1 MPFNNENNIIKY
13 LNLFCEW
20 IAEGIVFK
28 RKPKNIMISIG
39 VWTYVAI
46 ITLLAFIYS
55 YQKNDVQELIKENA
69 LILNIILAISAF
81 FILIQ
86 SQFIYVNKWFKE
98 KDYNKVYSYKDLN
111 HYKGVIPIVAVL
123 GLSRTGKTTLI
134 DTMFYNKPSN
144 KRTQGIYGRLKNI
157 GDKKDVFFYDMSGES
172 TIQINDVMHLSDCII
187 FLLDHNESSVNTVIN
202 KQRINA
208 NLKLIEDLSSSYN
221 EKGSNKNVPTL
232 FLINKSD
239 LSRDHDLYERFYKK
253 AIINWSHVFG
263 ENKKCIEYSNKNV
276 SEAIDNTSSTAYALK
291 DIIEF
296 IRANVY
302 EK

>member
-1 MPFNNENNIIKY
+1 
-13 LNLFCEW
+13 
-20 IAEGIVFK
+20 
-28 RKPKNIMISIG
+28 MISIG
-39 VWTYVAI
+39 VWTYVVI

-55 YQKNDVQELIKENA
+55 YQKNDVQELIKEYA
-69 LILNIILAISAF
+69 LVLNIVLVVSGI

-86 SQFIYVNKWFKE
+86 SQFIYVNKRFKE
-98 KDYNKVYSYKDLN
+98 KDYNKVYSYNDLN
-111 HYKGVIPIVAVL
+111 HYKDIIPIVAVL

-134 DTMFYNKPSN
+134 DTVFYNKPLN

-187 FLLDHNESSVNTVIN
+187 FLLDHNESSDDTAIN
-202 KQRINA
+202 EQRINA
-208 NLKLIEDLSSSYN
+208 NVKLIEDLSSSYN
-221 EKGSNKNVPTL
+221 EKGSNKNIPTL

-239 LSRDHDLYERFYKK
+239 LSRDYDLYERFYKK

-263 ENKKCIEYSNKNV
+263 KNKKCIEYSNKNV
-276 SEAIDNTSSTAYALK
+276 SEAIDNTSSTTYALN

-296 IRANVY
+296 IKVNVY

>member
-1 MPFNNENNIIKY
+1 
-13 LNLFCEW
+13 
-20 IAEGIVFK
+20 VFK

-39 VWTYVAI
+39 VWTYVVI

-55 YQKNDVQELIKENA
+55 YQKNDVQELIKEHA
-69 LILNIILAISAF
+69 LVLNIFLVVSAI

-86 SQFIYVNKWFKE
+86 SQFIYVNKRFKE
-98 KDYNKVYSYKDLN
+98 KDYNKVYSYNDLN
-111 HYKGVIPIVAVL
+111 HYKDIIPIVAVL

-134 DTMFYNKPSN
+134 DTVFYNKPLN

-172 TIQINDVMHLSDCII
+172 IIQINDVMHLSDCII
-187 FLLDHNESSVNTVIN
+187 FLLDHNESSDDTAIN
-202 KQRINA
+202 EQRINA
-208 NLKLIEDLSSSYN
+208 NVKLIEDLSSSYN
-221 EKGSNKNVPTL
+221 EKGSNKNIPTL

-239 LSRDHDLYERFYKK
+239 LSRDYDLYERFYKK

-263 ENKKCIEYSNKNV
+263 KNKKCIEYSNKNV
-276 SEAIDNTSSTAYALK
+276 SEAIDNTSSTTYALN

-296 IRANVY
+296 IKVNVY